1 MVGMVR
7 HHKYLLG
14 RMVPAMRMVA
24 TLRFRQSAPLV
35 PWTEA
40 ELDKLHI
47 KWLQIQRAAWKLP
60 PGYPSAPLAFPSA
73 CGGCAEMH
81 PLVPMIQALAKH
93 VEQLVA
99 LPEELRETAICKYKR
114 LCHSCGCH
122 NERELAACLAAE
134 RRPRADPIA
143 RLIRA
148 CGQLQAQ
155 IKLPA
160 CFSLGVAGRDTS
172 WQALLTYECKRRFQG
187 PVCSWLRMLTL

>member
-1 MVGMVR
+1 MTE
-7 HHKYLLG
+7 KYQVYIPGIYHAYTEQFL
-14 RMVPAMRMVA
+14 
-24 TLRFRQSAPLV
+24 

-40 ELDKLHI
+40 ELDKLHT

-60 PGYPSAPLAFPSA
+60 PDYPSAPLAFPSA

-99 LPEELRETAICKYKR
+99 LPDELRETAIYKYKR
-114 LCHSCGCH
+114 LCDSYGCH
-122 NERELAACLAAE
+122 NELELAAFLAAE

-160 CFSLGVAGRDTS
+160 CFSLKVAGRDTS
-172 WQALLTYECKRRFQG
+172 WQALLMH
-187 PVCSWLRMLTL
+187 L